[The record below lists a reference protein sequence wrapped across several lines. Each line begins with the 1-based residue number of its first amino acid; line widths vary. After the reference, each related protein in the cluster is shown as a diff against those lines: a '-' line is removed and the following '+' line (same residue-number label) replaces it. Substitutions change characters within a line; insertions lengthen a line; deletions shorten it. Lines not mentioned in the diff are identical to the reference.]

1 MENIENYISNQK
13 LLDRL
18 NDYCLELIAQKENDK
33 SLYVEVYS
41 NREDKLEIGSFYI
54 SLDNGQI
61 DLEEFIDELRV
72 VCNNFDSEDLL
83 HEYDYDD
90 EWRREQIKGLLE
102 SVEEDLNDF
111 TSGLNVNALYEISDI
126 SDVKNINDL
135 QYLEGFDELN
145 CLDKLSNETIDSMYH
160 ELSQKSQIAD
170 FLEFCEYARAKD
182 LWGMHYDSSDFQR
195 EVLKGPTTLFNK
207 LEATTYHLAGSFSDE
222 DKAKLLE
229 IIDNKVGRISLY
241 EKVLDDDDFLR
252 EYGRIGVLYGNNSPE
267 LLSFI
272 CHKFCKDTYAEL
284 KEYNFEMV
292 DFIKATNEQSYKPKK
307 HI

>member
-229 IIDNKVGRISLY
+229 IIDNKVRISFY

-272 CHKFCKDTYAEL
+272 CHKFCKDTYAKL

-292 DFIKATNEQSYKPKK
+292 DFIKATNEQSSKPRKQM
-307 HI
+307 

>member
-1 MENIENYISNQK
+1 MESIENYISNQK

-41 NREDKLEIGSFYI
+41 KREDELKIGSFYI

-72 VCNNFDSEDLL
+72 VCNNFVSEDLL
-83 HEYDYDD
+83 DEYDYDD

-207 LEATTYHLAGSFSDE
+207 LVATTYHLAGSFSDE

-229 IIDNKVGRISLY
+229 IIDNKGRISFY

-272 CHKFCKDTYAEL
+272 CHKFCKDAYAKL

-292 DFIKATNEQSYKPKK
+292 DFIKATNEQSSKPKK
-307 HI
+307 QI